1 MHCLQLKKK
10 KKYPHIVLDIAFL
23 QLIDLVQSCQNRP
36 LNFYYAFGRV
46 GFSINLCD
54 YVDVLQCLWQH
65 HLYSHILPIDIL
77 NNILHICALLINACL
92 HHCDCRIFSY
102 IPCTEE
108 NQAPTSENNSCF
120 DFSLLRRVYKII
132 SSQSCNLFP
141 LLRTLTGRSTQRR
154 EHPKEGAPTRG
165 NSFQRRKTWIHI
177 LKYYQSLIFSSPQH
191 LRSRLL
197 WTFLLWATSLGNLG
211 KGIFTLETEE
221 ALLATVL
228 LLLVSPHLCPG

>member
-1 MHCLQLKKK
+1 MSHFIAAVVYLVLLSTNFFFGCYCLIGLFRFFLKIVFFTWLISWCSYCGSKMHCLQLKKK

-77 NNILHICALLINACL
+77 NNILHICALLMNACL

-120 DFSLLRRVYKII
+120 DFSLLRKGLQKKKVTLARVASWSHYWE
-132 SSQSCNLFP
+132 LWLVAAP
-141 LLRTLTGRSTQRR
+141 RGR
-154 EHPKEGAPTRG
+154 
-165 NSFQRRKTWIHI
+165 NIQRRKH
-177 LKYYQSLIFSSPQH
+177 PQEGTH
-191 LRSRLL
+191 
-197 WTFLLWATSLGNLG
+197 F
-211 KGIFTLETEE
+211 K
-221 ALLATVL
+221 
-228 LLLVSPHLCPG
+228 